1 MTGYGDTY
9 YSRTLT
15 DASPR
20 SSLEGVVSADV
31 AIVGGGLA
39 GLTAALDLARSGRSV
54 VVLEAERVGWGASG
68 RNGGFVGPGYAT
80 GHANITRM
88 VGAENARALHQLS
101 IEGVR
106 IVEENINDLAI
117 SDNER
122 IYGKMSVLRYDD
134 PDSLAQHCDMM
145 QREFGYHLEVMPTE
159 SVRAVLRS
167 SKYYQALHDPACFH
181 FHPLN
186 YARAMAKAIEALG
199 GHIFEGSRVTSCDLD
214 GAEKAVRTAYGEV
227 RARDVI
233 LAGGGYTDNLV
244 PRLRRSILPI
254 ATYVLLTESAP
265 ERIAEAVRTP
275 MAISDN
281 RRAGD
286 YYRLVDGGT
295 RLLWGGRITTRTTE
309 PRRLAEMM
317 QKTMVSTYPQ
327 LKGVRVETAWSGL
340 MAYARHLMPLI
351 GQLQPG
357 VWYVF
362 GFGGRGM
369 NTTAIGGRVIAEGI
383 LGQSD
388 RYRLYEPFG
397 LVWNG
402 GPFGVAA
409 AQLTYWTYQAMD
421 IAKERR
427 SARAA

>member
-20 SSLEGVVSADV
+20 SSLKGVVTADV
-31 AIVGGGLA
+31 AIIGGGLA
-39 GLTAALDLARSGRSV
+39 GLTAALDLVRSGRSV

-214 GAEKAVRTAYGEV
+214 GAERAVRTAYGEV